1 MARRKDH
8 THEQIQALAIA
19 ALQQHL
25 AEQPLGNMSLR
36 KLARRIGYSPGTLIN
51 VFGSY
56 DQLLLSV
63 NAATLDSLSARLTL
77 KSDSEKNDHK
87 QTGNKP
93 HKNDQQPLTRL
104 LAYGQSYLQFAEQN
118 RYLWQLLFEHRLP
131 EDEEVPDWQQQR
143 IDGLFRTVE
152 QALTEVA
159 PQTDVAAVQQA
170 ARTIWASVHGVC
182 SLSLDDK
189 LFADS
194 LTDAGAMVESLIRN
208 YVMAWS
214 NQVDV

>member
-8 THEQIQALAIA
+8 THEQIQTLAIES
-19 ALQQHL
+19 LQQHL

-36 KLARRIGYSPGTLIN
+36 KLAQRIGYSPGTLIN

-63 NAATLDSLSARLTL
+63 NAATLDSLSAQLTL
-77 KSDSEKNDHK
+77 QPAAE
-87 QTGNKP
+87 QQENK
-93 HKNDQQPLTRL
+93 QQPLQRL

-131 EDEEVPDWQQQR
+131 EGEEVPDWQQQR
-143 IDGLFRTVE
+143 IDGLFHTVE
-152 QALTEVA
+152 QALTQVA
-159 PQTDVAAVQQA
+159 PKANAATVQQA

-194 LTDAGAMVESLIRN
+194 LTDAGAMIESLIRN

-214 NQVDV
+214 NQADV

>member
-8 THEQIQALAIA
+8 THEQIQTLAIES
-19 ALQQHL
+19 LQQHL

-36 KLARRIGYSPGTLIN
+36 KLAQRIGYSPGTLIN

-63 NAATLDSLSARLTL
+63 NAATLDSLSAQLTL
-77 KSDSEKNDHK
+77 RPAAE
-87 QTGNKP
+87 QQENK
-93 HKNDQQPLTRL
+93 QQPLQRL

-131 EDEEVPDWQQQR
+131 EGEEVPDWQQQR
-143 IDGLFRTVE
+143 IDGLFHTVE
-152 QALTEVA
+152 QALTQVA
-159 PQTDVAAVQQA
+159 PQANAATVQQA

-194 LTDAGAMVESLIRN
+194 LTDAGAMIESLIRN

-214 NQVDV
+214 NQADV

>member
-8 THEQIQALAIA
+8 THEQIQTLAIES
-19 ALQQHL
+19 LQQHL

-36 KLARRIGYSPGTLIN
+36 KLAQRIGYSPGTLIN

-63 NAATLDSLSARLTL
+63 NAATLDSLSAQLTL
-77 KSDSEKNDHK
+77 QPAAE
-87 QTGNKP
+87 
-93 HKNDQQPLTRL
+93 QQPLQRL

-131 EDEEVPDWQQQR
+131 EGEEVPDWQQQR
-143 IDGLFRTVE
+143 IDGLFHTVE
-152 QALTEVA
+152 QALTQVA
-159 PQTDVAAVQQA
+159 PKANAATVQQA

-194 LTDAGAMVESLIRN
+194 LTDAGAMIESLIRN

-214 NQVDV
+214 NQADV

>member
-8 THEQIQALAIA
+8 THEQIQTLAIES
-19 ALQQHL
+19 LQQHL

-36 KLARRIGYSPGTLIN
+36 KLAQCIGYSPGTLIN

-63 NAATLDSLSARLTL
+63 NAATLDSLSAQLTL
-77 KSDSEKNDHK
+77 QPAAE
-87 QTGNKP
+87 QQENK
-93 HKNDQQPLTRL
+93 QQPLQRL

-131 EDEEVPDWQQQR
+131 EGEEVPDWQQQR
-143 IDGLFRTVE
+143 IDGLFHTVE
-152 QALTEVA
+152 QALTQVA
-159 PQTDVAAVQQA
+159 PQANAATVQQA

-194 LTDAGAMVESLIRN
+194 LTDAGAMIESLIRN

-214 NQVDV
+214 NQADV

>member
-8 THEQIQALAIA
+8 THEQIQTLAIES
-19 ALQQHL
+19 LQQHL

-36 KLARRIGYSPGTLIN
+36 KLAQRIGYSPGTLIN

-63 NAATLDSLSARLTL
+63 NAATLDSLSAQLTL
-77 KSDSEKNDHK
+77 QPAAE
-87 QTGNKP
+87 QQENK
-93 HKNDQQPLTRL
+93 QQPLQRL

-131 EDEEVPDWQQQR
+131 EGEEVPDWQQQR
-143 IDGLFRTVE
+143 IDGLFHTVE
-152 QALTEVA
+152 QALTQVA
-159 PQTDVAAVQQA
+159 PQANAATVQQA

-194 LTDAGAMVESLIRN
+194 LTDAGAMIESLIRN

-214 NQVDV
+214 NQADV

>member
-8 THEQIQALAIA
+8 THEQIQTLAIES
-19 ALQQHL
+19 LQQHL

-36 KLARRIGYSPGTLIN
+36 KLAQRIGYSPGTLIN

-63 NAATLDSLSARLTL
+63 NAATLDSLSAQLTL
-77 KSDSEKNDHK
+77 QPAAE
-87 QTGNKP
+87 QQENK
-93 HKNDQQPLTRL
+93 QQPLQRL

-131 EDEEVPDWQQQR
+131 EGEEVPDWQQQR
-143 IDGLFRTVE
+143 IDGLFHTVE
-152 QALTEVA
+152 HALTQVA
-159 PQTDVAAVQQA
+159 PQANAATVQQA

-194 LTDAGAMVESLIRN
+194 LTDAGAMIESLIRN

-214 NQVDV
+214 NQADV

>member
-8 THEQIQALAIA
+8 THEQIQALAIES
-19 ALQQHL
+19 LQQHL

-36 KLARRIGYSPGTLIN
+36 KLAQRIGYSPGTLIN

-63 NAATLDSLSARLTL
+63 NAATLDSLSAQLRLQPA
-77 KSDSEKNDHK
+77 SE
-87 QTGNKP
+87 QQENK
-93 HKNDQQPLTRL
+93 QQPLQRL

-131 EDEEVPDWQQQR
+131 EGEEVPDWQQQR
-143 IDGLFRTVE
+143 IDGLFHTVE
-152 QALTEVA
+152 QALTQVA
-159 PQTDVAAVQQA
+159 PQANAATVQQA

-194 LTDAGAMVESLIRN
+194 LTDAGAMIESLIRN

-214 NQVDV
+214 NQADV